1 MKILV
6 KKGSNAQ
13 RLLEYAAS
21 LLEQC
26 ALEYPLLAE
35 DVEIDLPLQNK
46 AGVPCPHSEKVYVF
60 DEQRQNTAAVRE
72 TAAADAYNYD
82 ALTGLYNRS
91 RYERDLAAFKAA
103 GDAHIVCIY
112 IDAVGLHE
120 INNHLGHQAGDEML
134 RCIADG
140 IREAFPDGHG
150 YRIGGDEYVILS
162 FDSRREE
169 AEEAAFQLRKRV
181 SEQEFEIS
189 VGMAEGSDPANLT
202 TTINE
207 AEHAMR
213 RHKAE
218 FYRQNGAERQMRTLN
233 HKLEKLL
240 LEKRDASQFLN
251 VIAPRYKGVYMVDP
265 KDDSCRYIYIPKY
278 FQKTLEENG
287 GKFSPSIRTYCEEFV
302 RLEYRESFRALIDY
316 DRVRADLDAGK
327 VIDYI
332 YQKVD
337 GGWIRLKITIYDRNT
352 PDSGEMQWIFM
363 DATPQN

>member
-1 MKILV
+1 MKILA
-6 KKGSNAQ
+6 KKGSNVQ
-13 RLLEYAAS
+13 QLLEYMTA
-21 LLEQC
+21 LLEQN
-26 ALEYPLLAE
+26 ALAYPALAE

-46 AGVPCPHSEKVYVF
+46 AGAPCPENGGKAYSF
-60 DEQRQNTAAVRE
+60 AEQRQNAMARE
-72 TAAADAYNYD
+72 SAAADAYNYD
-82 ALTGLYNRS
+82 ALTCLYNRS
-91 RYERDLAAFKAA
+91 RYERDVAAFKEA
-103 GDAHIVCIY
+103 GNVHIVCVY

-120 INNHLGHQAGDEML
+120 INNHLGHQAGDAML

-140 IREAFPDGHG
+140 IREAFPNGRG
-150 YRIGGDEYVILS
+150 YRIGGDEYVVLS
-162 FDSRREE
+162 VDNPLQDAEKAAARLRE
-169 AEEAAFQLRKRV
+169 LVGK
-181 SEQEFEIS
+181 QEVEIS
-189 VGMAEGSDPANLT
+189 IGMAECHDPANLPE
-202 TTINE
+202 TINK

-240 LEKRDASQFLN
+240 LEKRDANQFLN

-287 GKFSPSIRTYCEEFV
+287 GRFSPSIRTYCDEFV
-302 RLEYRESFRALIDY
+302 RPEYRESFRALIDY
-316 DRVRADLDAGK
+316 DRVRSDLEAGMP
-327 VIDYI
+327 IDYI

-337 GGWIRLKITIYDRNT
+337 GGWIRLKITIYDRNA